1 MSLDDAEGTWE
12 SHGRRLTSH
21 EEAIVLRLLS
31 ADFQGVRALR
41 QQALSMRARTVD
53 ADGSL
58 ELWVDPSADPANTKF
73 AVPVEGYTPDE
84 DGVMVHYLLHVS
96 VDGFMNELE
105 VYRED
110 SHRPIAVIDP
120 ERLEVLAL

>member
-1 MSLDDAEGTWE
+1 MGEPRTSSDLSRGGDCSPIVVGGFPRSASL
-12 SHGRRLTSH
+12 
-21 EEAIVLRLLS
+21 
-31 ADFQGVRALR
+31 
-41 QQALSMRARTVD
+41 
-53 ADGSL
+53 DGSL